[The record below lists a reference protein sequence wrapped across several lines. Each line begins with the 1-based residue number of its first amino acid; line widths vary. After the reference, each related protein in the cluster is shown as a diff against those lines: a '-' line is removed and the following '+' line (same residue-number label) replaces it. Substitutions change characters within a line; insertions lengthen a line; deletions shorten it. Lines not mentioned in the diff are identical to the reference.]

1 MKGREYIIVIITC
14 LLMLHCASNIFAA
27 RYYRLLEPERVKY
40 LGLMGIDTLAA
51 RQYLNQESPSERT
64 MLYEE
69 YWQDR
74 SEERVVFERRSG
86 YAYREFGKSAPLS
99 DDRIRVYVR
108 HGEPRREA
116 ITPEHSVGVSPGLE
130 VNPAE
135 VWTYNAEGLK
145 FDFVRIARAYKLLSV
160 SEFGDRV
167 RMAHLRETAADT
179 IIEVV
184 AGEPLDFMI
193 SYGRFRQQKNLTRLE
208 LYLEIAI
215 DDTVHAEFFREIKA
229 YDRHDSMVH
238 DTKHV
243 LVPAHAASG
252 RFVDES
258 NLWLSPEEY
267 RVEVA
272 LTDLRTRRTGK
283 KIFTVN
289 LVEYAEDV
297 KEISDLIPARL
308 IDRSFTHE
316 KFEKPVGRVIPLLQ
330 TVLPVRQP
338 FYLYAEAYN
347 LETKDGMHQVRT
359 IYEVYNKDRMRQEVV
374 DVMVKDWI
382 EPGNTAFLGAEY
394 HPMDLVPGSYMI
406 VLKVK
411 DILSGKER
419 SAVAE
424 FIMVERAN
432 GG

>member
-1 MKGREYIIVIITC
+1 MKGREYIIAIVAC
-14 LLMLHCASNIFAA
+14 LLALHCAGNIFAA

-40 LGLMGIDTLAA
+40 LGFMGIDTLAA
-51 RQYLNQESPSERT
+51 RQYLNQESPSERK
-64 MLYEE
+64 MFYEE

-74 SEERVVFERRSG
+74 SEECAVFEQRSA
-86 YAYREFGKSAPLS
+86 YAYREFGKNAPLS
-99 DDRIRVYVR
+99 DDRIRVYVK
-108 HGEPRREA
+108 HGEPRRETV
-116 ITPEHSVGVSPGLE
+116 TPEHRVGVSPGLD

-135 VWTYNAEGLK
+135 VWTYNADGLK

-167 RMAHLRETAADT
+167 RIAHLRETASDT
-179 IIEVV
+179 VIEVA

-208 LYLEIAI
+208 LYLEIAV
-215 DDTVHAEFFREIKA
+215 DDTAHAEFIREIKVH
-229 YDRHDSMVH
+229 DRNESMVH
-238 DTKHV
+238 DTKQV
-243 LVPAHAASG
+243 LAPAHAASG
-252 RFVDES
+252 RFVDEV
-258 NLWLSPEEY
+258 NLWLNPEEY
-267 RVEVA
+267 RVEVS
-272 LTDLRTRRTGK
+272 LTELRTRRTGK
-283 KIFTVN
+283 KIFMVN
-289 LVEYAEDV
+289 LVEYTEDV
-297 KEISDLIPARL
+297 KEISDLITARL

-330 TVLPVRQP
+330 TVLPVHEP

-347 LETKDGMHQVRT
+347 LDTKDGMHQVRT
-359 IYEVYNKDRMRQEVV
+359 IYEVYNKDRMRQEIV

-394 HPMDLVPGSYMI
+394 HPMDLAPGSYMI

-411 DILSGKER
+411 DILSGRER

-424 FIMVERAN
+424 FIMVERAA